1 MTIFKAPAIYKNMS
15 GMFRFA
21 SAAMMLMYRLVIVVS
36 LAGYSMST
44 VNAAMHPD
52 QPKQGTQFEMDH
64 GSHQEDQS
72 VMSATDHHSDQHDH
86 ADSKSSKKSCCQDY
100 CGVVA
105 INCGNMHLK
114 HPLIEPVLAYLS
126 DAHYVGQAPTIHLPP
141 DI

>member
-1 MTIFKAPAIYKNMS
+1 LTIFRAPTIYVTMS

-21 SAAMMLMYRLVIVVS
+21 SATMTLFFRLVIVMS

-52 QPKQGTQFEMDH
+52 QPIQAPLLEMDH
-64 GSHQEDQS
+64 GSHDDHQS
-72 VMSATDHHSDQHDH
+72 SLSVDDHSSDQHDH
-86 ADSKSSKKSCCQDY
+86 ADSKSSKSCCQDY

-105 INCGNMHLK
+105 INCGNAHLK
-114 HPLIEPVLAYLS
+114 HPRIEPVRAFLNDLR
-126 DAHYVGQAPTIHLPP
+126 YVGQAPTVHLPP

>member
-1 MTIFKAPAIYKNMS
+1 MTIFKAPAIYVIMS
-15 GMFRFA
+15 EVFRFA
-21 SAAMMLMYRLVIVVS
+21 SAAVTLILRLVIMIS

-52 QPKQGTQFEMDH
+52 QPAQALQLETEHATHGDH
-64 GSHQEDQS
+64 PSS
-72 VMSATDHHSDQHDH
+72 LSADDHSSDQHDH

-105 INCGNMHLK
+105 INCSNAHLK
-114 HPLIEPVLAYLS
+114 HPRIEPVRAFLN
-126 DAHYVGQAPTIHLPP
+126 DVRYVGQAPTVHLPP